1 MSRRIADLL
10 IKIGADS
17 YEFQQKSKEVEKV
30 VEQLSQRL
38 TSIGKTMSLAVTAPL
53 TAIGVVALRNAD
65 IQQRA
70 EAKVQQAIRSTAG
83 AAQLSFEQLASYASE
98 LQGKSLFGDEA
109 ILNNVT
115 AQLLTFTNIAGDNFK
130 RTQAVALDLAT
141 VLDGDL
147 KSASIQLGKALN
159 DPVKNLSA
167 LSRSGIQFSKEQ
179 TAVIKE
185 LAETNRLAEAQ
196 TLILA
201 ELERQYGGQAEA
213 AAKVGLGA
221 LTQLKNSWGDF
232 LEQIGAIMMP
242 VVTKIAGA
250 LSSVVAAL
258 QAMDPRWQKLLVSV
272 AAVAAAI
279 GPLCLL
285 LGSLSKALPLLKM
298 GFAMLVAPIGLVKIG
313 IHALTAA
320 IAANPIGLLLTLITT
335 GISLFVAFGD
345 SAEDAAEKNGE
356 LTNKVIE
363 EARLVNAL
371 VGKLSSANTSEQE
384 RKAALEELKGV
395 QPQIVEGL
403 SAEALEL
410 ETLRKRAAEYNQQL
424 VLRIALARKQDQV
437 TAAIERQ
444 TEAGVRQAEK
454 EAELY
459 AYLSD
464 IGAKLASGDFEF
476 GRHNQNKGFYEWKQ
490 ASEQLQSSLINHFNE
505 IMASG
510 DSFAEKAR
518 RVQQMFQPQA
528 RYGDK
533 IRMDDVSM
541 RKINRMRG
549 DVRELGEEVT
559 EAGDLV
565 SQAEAEVRNFAE
577 AFSLSLTSAVEDA
590 SASVDG
596 LGGAADGASMRTQK
610 SIEELNEEIKSLEA
624 QKQKSFDT
632 TEIAGFNRQIE
643 ELRREVDR
651 LNGLGTSATQAT
663 GKITALQAE
672 IKKLE
677 TQTQAAFDVEEIAVC
692 NARIEELKKEIDELN
707 KVLPQDL
714 LPREPLAPILPDG
727 MTLVMPQFEIK
738 APDLKP
744 IVTRAMEQMKAIREL
759 VRGEVFGWADEV
771 GGKLEGDIRDIE
783 QVVATYTEALVSK
796 GWEFGAALEQV
807 GGAVRETI
815 QGFDQSLSTFLAN
828 SIVAAAE
835 AIGQIMAGDLGFGG
849 LMKAILLQFANFL
862 KQIGSQMIQFGV
874 MIIAFKS
881 ALKSVLANPW
891 AAIAIGAAMVA
902 AAVVMTALINKQAKE
917 NAPKLAKGGL
927 AFGPTYAMVGD
938 NPNAGVDPEV
948 IAPLSKL
955 KDMMVGGGTTNV
967 NITLSGE
974 LTAKGRDLVYAIGKE
989 NFKTN
994 ILGR

>member
-1 MSRRIADLL
+1 MAGRRIADLL

-17 YEFQQKSKEVEKV
+17 YEFKQKTQQVERDFDSLSKKLDKV
-30 VEQLSQRL
+30 GKELSL
-38 TSIGKTMSLAVTAPL
+38 KLTAPL
-53 TAIGVVALRNAD
+53 TALGVVALNNAD
-65 IQQRA
+65 IQQQAEQRLLTALKGRSDIQQRLIA
-70 EAKVQQAIRSTAG
+70 EAGELQSRST
-83 AAQLSFEQLASYASE
+83 L
-98 LQGKSLFGDEA
+98 GDEA
-109 ILNNVT
+109 IIGQQAYLASLGMTEEQIGRVIEAS
-115 AQLLTFTNIAGDNFK
+115 AQLSYATGMT
-130 RTQAVALDLAT
+130 LD
-141 VLDGDL
+141 
-147 KSASIQLGKALN
+147 SA
-159 DPVKNLSA
+159 VKNLAKTYGGLTGELGESIPK
-167 LSRSGIQFSKEQ
+167 L
-179 TAVIKE
+179 KE
-185 LAETNRLAEAQ
+185 LTTEQLKNGEAVDF
-196 TLILA
+196 IL
-201 ELERQYGGQAEA
+201 ENYKGFAEA
-213 AAKVGLGA
+213 AAETGIGPIK
-221 LTQLKNSWGDF
+221 QLKNAWGDF
-232 LEQIGAIMMP
+232 LEQIGAIIMP
-242 VVTKIAGA
+242 IAAKVAGA
-250 LSSVVAAL
+250 LSSVVAVL
-258 QAMDPRWQKLLVSV
+258 QAMDSRWQKLLVSV
-272 AAVAAAI
+272 AAIAAAI
-279 GPLCLL
+279 GPLCML
-285 LGSLSKALPLLKM
+285 LGSLSKALPMLKS
-298 GFAMLVAPIGLVKIG
+298 GFAMLVAPIGLVKVG
-313 IHALTAA
+313 IHSLTAA

-345 SAEDAAEKNGE
+345 SAEDAAGKNGE
-356 LTNKVIE
+356 LTDKVIE
-363 EARLVNAL
+363 EARQVNAL

-464 IGAKLASGDFEF
+464 IGTKLVSGDFEF

-490 ASEQLQSSLINHFNE
+490 ASEQLQSSLVNHFND
-505 IMASG
+505 IMAGG
-510 DSFAEKAR
+510 DSLAEKAR

-541 RKINRMRG
+541 RKINRMRS

-577 AFSLSLTSAVEDA
+577 AFSLSLASAVEDA
-590 SASVDG
+590 TGAVDG
-596 LGGAADGASMRTQK
+596 LGGAADGVSTRTQK
-610 SIEELNEEIKSLEA
+610 SIAELNEEIKTLET
-624 QKQKSFDT
+624 QKQKSFDP
-632 TEIAGFNRQIE
+632 TEIAGFNRQIA

-651 LNGLGTSATQAT
+651 LNGLGASATQAT

-677 TQTQAAFDVEEIAVC
+677 ERKQAAFDVQEIADC
-692 NARIEELKKEIDELN
+692 NARIEELKKEIDGLN
-707 KVLPQDL
+707 KVLPKDL
-714 LPREPLAPILPDG
+714 LPREPLTPILPDG
-727 MTLVMPQFEIK
+727 VKLAMPQLEIK
-738 APDLKP
+738 LPDLKP

-771 GGKLEGDIRDIE
+771 GGKLEGDIRDVE

-902 AAVVMTALINKQAKE
+902 AAAVMTALINKQAKE

-955 KDMMVGGGTTNV
+955 KDMMVGGGTANI

>member
-17 YEFQQKSKEVEKV
+17 YEFKQKTQQVERDFDSLSKKLDKV
-30 VEQLSQRL
+30 GKELSL
-38 TSIGKTMSLAVTAPL
+38 KLTAPL
-53 TAIGVVALRNAD
+53 TALGVVALNNAD
-65 IQQRA
+65 IQQQAEQRLLTALKGRSDIQQRLIA
-70 EAKVQQAIRSTAG
+70 EAGELQSRST
-83 AAQLSFEQLASYASE
+83 L
-98 LQGKSLFGDEA
+98 GDEA
-109 ILNNVT
+109 IIGQQAYLASLGMTEEQIGRVIEAS
-115 AQLLTFTNIAGDNFK
+115 AQLSYATGMT
-130 RTQAVALDLAT
+130 LD
-141 VLDGDL
+141 
-147 KSASIQLGKALN
+147 SA
-159 DPVKNLSA
+159 VKNLAKTYGGLTGELGESIPK
-167 LSRSGIQFSKEQ
+167 L
-179 TAVIKE
+179 KE
-185 LAETNRLAEAQ
+185 LTTEQLKNGEAVDF
-196 TLILA
+196 IL
-201 ELERQYGGQAEA
+201 ENYKGFAEA
-213 AAKVGLGA
+213 AAETGIGPIK
-221 LTQLKNSWGDF
+221 QLKNAWGDF
-232 LEQIGAIMMP
+232 LEQIGAIIMP
-242 VVTKIAGA
+242 IAAKVAGA
-250 LSSVVAAL
+250 LSSVVAVL

-272 AAVAAAI
+272 AAIAAAI
-279 GPLCLL
+279 GPLCML
-285 LGSLSKALPLLKM
+285 LGSLSKALPLLKS
-298 GFAMLVAPIGLVKIG
+298 GFAMLVAPIGLVKAG
-313 IHALTAA
+313 IHSLTAA

-356 LTNKVIE
+356 LTDKVIE
-363 EARLVNAL
+363 EARQVNAL

-384 RKAALEELKGV
+384 RKAALEELKSV

-464 IGAKLASGDFEF
+464 IGTKLVSGDFEF

-490 ASEQLQSSLINHFNE
+490 ASEQLQSSLINHFND
-505 IMASG
+505 IMAGG
-510 DSFAEKAR
+510 DSLAEKAR

-541 RKINRMRG
+541 RKINRMRS
-549 DVRELGEEVT
+549 DVRELGEEVI
-559 EAGDLV
+559 EAGGLV

-577 AFSLSLTSAVEDA
+577 AFSLSLASAVEDTTGA
-590 SASVDG
+590 VDG
-596 LGGAADGASMRTQK
+596 LGGAADRASTRTQK
-610 SIEELNEEIKSLEA
+610 SIAELNEEIKTLET
-624 QKQKSFDT
+624 QKQKSFDP
-632 TEIAGFNRQIE
+632 TEIAGFNRQIA

-672 IKKLE
+672 VKKLE
-677 TQTQAAFDVEEIAVC
+677 ERKQAAFDVQEIADC
-692 NARIEELKKEIDELN
+692 NARIEELKKEIDGLN
-707 KVLPQDL
+707 KVLPKDL
-714 LPREPLAPILPDG
+714 LPREPLTPILPDG
-727 MTLVMPQFEIK
+727 VKLVMPQLEIK
-738 APDLKP
+738 PPDLKP

-771 GGKLEGDIRDIE
+771 GGKLEGDIRDVE

-902 AAVVMTALINKQAKE
+902 AAAVMTALINKQAKE

-955 KDMMVGGGTTNV
+955 KDIMGGGGTTNV

>member
-1 MSRRIADLL
+1 MAGRRIADLL

-17 YEFQQKSKEVEKV
+17 YEFKQKTQQVERDFDSLSKKLDKV
-30 VEQLSQRL
+30 GKELSL
-38 TSIGKTMSLAVTAPL
+38 KLTAPL
-53 TAIGVVALRNAD
+53 TALGVVALNNAD
-65 IQQRA
+65 IQQQAEQRLLTALKGRSDIQQRLLA
-70 EAKVQQAIRSTAG
+70 EAGELQARST
-83 AAQLSFEQLASYASE
+83 L
-98 LQGKSLFGDEA
+98 GDEA
-109 ILNNVT
+109 IIGQQAYLASLGMTEEQIGRVIEAS
-115 AQLLTFTNIAGDNFK
+115 AQLSYATGMT
-130 RTQAVALDLAT
+130 LD
-141 VLDGDL
+141 
-147 KSASIQLGKALN
+147 SA
-159 DPVKNLSA
+159 VKNLAKTYGGLTGELGESIPK
-167 LSRSGIQFSKEQ
+167 L
-179 TAVIKE
+179 KE
-185 LAETNRLAEAQ
+185 LTTEQLKNGEAVDF
-196 TLILA
+196 IL
-201 ELERQYGGQAEA
+201 ENYKGFAEA
-213 AAKVGLGA
+213 AAETGIGPIK
-221 LTQLKNSWGDF
+221 QLKNTWGDF
-232 LEQIGAIMMP
+232 LEQIGAIIMP
-242 VVTKIAGA
+242 IAAKVAGA
-250 LSSVVAAL
+250 LSSVVAVL

-285 LGSLSKALPLLKM
+285 LGSLSKALPLLKT
-298 GFAMLVAPIGLVKIG
+298 GFAMLVAPIGLVKTG

-335 GISLFVAFGD
+335 GISLFIAFGD

-356 LTNKVIE
+356 LTNKIIE
-363 EARLVNAL
+363 EARQVNAL

-424 VLRIALARKQDQV
+424 VLHIALARKQDQV

-490 ASEQLQSSLINHFNE
+490 ASEQLQSSLVNHFNE
-505 IMASG
+505 IMAGG
-510 DSFAEKAR
+510 DSLAEKAR
-518 RVQQMFQPQA
+518 RVQQMFQPQV

-541 RKINRMRG
+541 RKINRMRS

-590 SASVDG
+590 STSVDG
-596 LGGAADGASMRTQK
+596 LSGAADGASMRTQK

-624 QKQKSFDT
+624 QKQKSFDP
-632 TEIAGFNRQIE
+632 TEIAGFNRQIA

-651 LNGLGTSATQAT
+651 LNGLGTSATQAM

-677 TQTQAAFDVEEIAVC
+677 TQKQAAFDVEEIAAC

-727 MTLVMPQFEIK
+727 MTLVMPQIEIK
-738 APDLKP
+738 PPDLKP

-759 VRGEVFGWADEV
+759 VWGEVFGWADEV

-815 QGFDQSLSTFLAN
+815 QSFDQSLSTFLAN

-902 AAVVMTALINKQAKE
+902 AAAVMTALINKQAKE

-955 KDMMVGGGTTNV
+955 KEMMVGGGTTNV

>member
-1 MSRRIADLL
+1 MAGRRIADLL

-17 YEFQQKSKEVEKV
+17 YEFKQKTQQVERDFDSLSKKLDKV
-30 VEQLSQRL
+30 GKELSL
-38 TSIGKTMSLAVTAPL
+38 KLTAPL
-53 TAIGVVALRNAD
+53 TALGVVALNNAD
-65 IQQRA
+65 IQQQAEQRLLTALKGRSDIQQRLIA
-70 EAKVQQAIRSTAG
+70 EAGELQARST
-83 AAQLSFEQLASYASE
+83 L
-98 LQGKSLFGDEA
+98 GDEA
-109 ILNNVT
+109 IIGQQAYLASLGMTEEQIGRVIEAS
-115 AQLLTFTNIAGDNFK
+115 AQLSYATGMT
-130 RTQAVALDLAT
+130 LD
-141 VLDGDL
+141 
-147 KSASIQLGKALN
+147 SA
-159 DPVKNLSA
+159 VKNLAKTYGGLTGELGESIPK
-167 LSRSGIQFSKEQ
+167 L
-179 TAVIKE
+179 KE
-185 LAETNRLAEAQ
+185 LTTEQLKNGEAVDF
-196 TLILA
+196 IL
-201 ELERQYGGQAEA
+201 ENYKGFAEA
-213 AAKVGLGA
+213 AAETGIGPIK
-221 LTQLKNSWGDF
+221 QLKNAWGDF
-232 LEQIGAIMMP
+232 LEQIGAIIMP
-242 VVTKIAGA
+242 IAAKVAGA
-250 LSSVVAAL
+250 LSSVVAVL

-272 AAVAAAI
+272 TAIAAAI
-279 GPLCLL
+279 GPLCML
-285 LGSLSKALPLLKM
+285 LGSLSKALPLLKS
-298 GFAMLVAPIGLVKIG
+298 GFAMLVAPIGLVKAG
-313 IHALTAA
+313 IHSLTAA

-356 LTNKVIE
+356 LTDKVIE
-363 EARLVNAL
+363 EARQVNAL

-384 RKAALEELKGV
+384 RKTALEELKGV

-464 IGAKLASGDFEF
+464 IGTRLASGDFEF

-490 ASEQLQSSLINHFNE
+490 ASEQLQSSLVNHFND
-505 IMASG
+505 IMAGG
-510 DSFAEKAR
+510 DSLAEKAR

-541 RKINRMRG
+541 RKINRMRS

-577 AFSLSLTSAVEDA
+577 AFSLSLASAVEDA
-590 SASVDG
+590 TGAVDG
-596 LGGAADGASMRTQK
+596 LGGAADGVSTRTQK
-610 SIEELNEEIKSLEA
+610 SIAELNEEIKTLET
-624 QKQKSFDT
+624 QKQKSFDP
-632 TEIAGFNRQIE
+632 TEIAGFNRQIA

-651 LNGLGTSATQAT
+651 LNGLGASATQAT

-677 TQTQAAFDVEEIAVC
+677 ERKQAAFDVQEIADC
-692 NARIEELKKEIDELN
+692 NARIEELKKEIDGLN
-707 KVLPQDL
+707 KVLPKDL

-727 MTLVMPQFEIK
+727 VKLAMPQFEIK
-738 APDLKP
+738 LPDLQP

-771 GGKLEGDIRDIE
+771 GGKLEGGIRDVE

-902 AAVVMTALINKQAKE
+902 AAAVMTALINKQAKE

-955 KDMMVGGGTTNV
+955 KDMIVGGGTANV

-994 ILGR
+994 ILGG

>member
-1 MSRRIADLL
+1 MAGRRIADLL

-17 YEFQQKSKEVEKV
+17 YEFKQKTQQVERDFDSLSKKLDKV
-30 VEQLSQRL
+30 GKELSL
-38 TSIGKTMSLAVTAPL
+38 KLTAPL
-53 TAIGVVALRNAD
+53 TALGVVALNNAD
-65 IQQRA
+65 IQQQAEQRLLTALKGRSDIQQRLIA
-70 EAKVQQAIRSTAG
+70 EAGELQSRST
-83 AAQLSFEQLASYASE
+83 L
-98 LQGKSLFGDEA
+98 GDEA
-109 ILNNVT
+109 IIGQQAYLASLGMTEEQIGRVIEAS
-115 AQLLTFTNIAGDNFK
+115 AQLSYATGMT
-130 RTQAVALDLAT
+130 LD
-141 VLDGDL
+141 
-147 KSASIQLGKALN
+147 SA
-159 DPVKNLSA
+159 VKNLAKTYGGLTGELGESIPK
-167 LSRSGIQFSKEQ
+167 L
-179 TAVIKE
+179 KE
-185 LAETNRLAEAQ
+185 LTIEQLKNGEAVDF
-196 TLILA
+196 IL
-201 ELERQYGGQAEA
+201 ENYKGFAEA
-213 AAKVGLGA
+213 AAETGIGPIK
-221 LTQLKNSWGDF
+221 QLKNAWGDF
-232 LEQIGAIMMP
+232 LEQIGAIIMP
-242 VVTKIAGA
+242 IAAKVAGA
-250 LSSVVAAL
+250 LSSVVAVL

-279 GPLCLL
+279 GPLCML
-285 LGSLSKALPLLKM
+285 LGSLSKALPLLKS
-298 GFAMLVAPIGLVKIG
+298 GFAMLVAPIGLVKAG
-313 IHALTAA
+313 IHSLTAA

-356 LTNKVIE
+356 LTDKVIE
-363 EARLVNAL
+363 EARQVNAL

-464 IGAKLASGDFEF
+464 IGTRLASGDFEF

-490 ASEQLQSSLINHFNE
+490 ASEQLQGSLINHFND
-505 IMASG
+505 IMAGG
-510 DSFAEKAR
+510 DSLAEKAR

-541 RKINRMRG
+541 RKINRMRS

-577 AFSLSLTSAVEDA
+577 AFSLSLASAVEDA
-590 SASVDG
+590 TGTVDG
-596 LGGAADGASMRTQK
+596 LGGAADGASTRTQK
-610 SIEELNEEIKSLEA
+610 SIAELNEEIKTLET
-624 QKQKSFDT
+624 QKQKSFDP
-632 TEIAGFNRQIE
+632 TEIAGFNRQIA
-643 ELRREVDR
+643 ELRREIDR

-677 TQTQAAFDVEEIAVC
+677 ERKQAAFDVHEIADC
-692 NARIEELKKEIDELN
+692 NARIEELKKEIDRLN
-707 KVLPQDL
+707 KVLPKDL
-714 LPREPLAPILPDG
+714 LPRERLAPILPDG
-727 MTLVMPQFEIK
+727 VKLAMPQLEIK
-738 APDLKP
+738 LPDLKP
-744 IVTRAMEQMKAIREL
+744 FVTRAMEQMKAIREL

-771 GGKLEGDIRDIE
+771 GGKLEGDIRNVE

-902 AAVVMTALINKQAKE
+902 AAAVMTALINKQAKE
-917 NAPKLAKGGL
+917 NTPKLAKGGL

-938 NPNAGVDPEV
+938 NPNVGVDPEV

-994 ILGR
+994 ILGG

>member
-17 YEFQQKSKEVEKV
+17 YEFKQKTQQVERDFDLLSKKLDKV
-30 VEQLSQRL
+30 GKELSL
-38 TSIGKTMSLAVTAPL
+38 KLTAPL
-53 TAIGVVALRNAD
+53 TALGVVALNNAD
-65 IQQRA
+65 IQQQAEQRLLTALKGRSDMQQRLIA
-70 EAKVQQAIRSTAG
+70 EAGELQSRST
-83 AAQLSFEQLASYASE
+83 L
-98 LQGKSLFGDEA
+98 GDEA
-109 ILNNVT
+109 IIGQQAYLASLGMTEEQIGHVIEAS
-115 AQLLTFTNIAGDNFK
+115 AQLSYATGMT
-130 RTQAVALDLAT
+130 LD
-141 VLDGDL
+141 
-147 KSASIQLGKALN
+147 SA
-159 DPVKNLSA
+159 VKNLAKTYGGLTGELGESIPK
-167 LSRSGIQFSKEQ
+167 L
-179 TAVIKE
+179 KE
-185 LAETNRLAEAQ
+185 LTTEQLKNGEAVDF
-196 TLILA
+196 IL
-201 ELERQYGGQAEA
+201 ENYKGFAEA
-213 AAKVGLGA
+213 AAETGIGPIK
-221 LTQLKNSWGDF
+221 QLKNAWGDF
-232 LEQIGAIMMP
+232 LEQIGAIIMP
-242 VVTKIAGA
+242 ITAKVAGA

-272 AAVAAAI
+272 AAIAAAI
-279 GPLCLL
+279 GPLCML
-285 LGSLSKALPLLKM
+285 LGSLSKALPLLKS
-298 GFAMLVAPIGLVKIG
+298 GFAMLVAPIGLVKTG

-363 EARLVNAL
+363 EARQVNAL

-464 IGAKLASGDFEF
+464 IGARLASGDFEF

-505 IMASG
+505 IMSGG
-510 DSFAEKAR
+510 DSLAEKAR

-541 RKINRMRG
+541 RKINRMRS

-590 SASVDG
+590 STAVDG

-624 QKQKSFDT
+624 QKQKSFDP
-632 TEIAGFNRQIE
+632 TEIAGFNRQIA

-663 GKITALQAE
+663 GQITALQAE

-677 TQTQAAFDVEEIAVC
+677 TQKQAAFDVEEIAAC
-692 NARIEELKKEIDELN
+692 NARIKELKKEIDELN

-714 LPREPLAPILPDG
+714 LPCEPLAPILPDG
-727 MTLVMPQFEIK
+727 MKLAMPQLEIK
-738 APDLKP
+738 PPDLKP

-771 GGKLEGDIRDIE
+771 GGKLEGNIRDIE

-815 QGFDQSLSTFLAN
+815 QSFDQSLSTFLAN

-902 AAVVMTALINKQAKE
+902 AAAVMTALINKQAKE

-955 KDMMVGGGTTNV
+955 KEMMVGGGTTNV
-967 NITLSGE
+967 NITLTGE

-994 ILGR
+994 ILGG

>member
-1 MSRRIADLL
+1 MAGRHIADLL

-17 YEFQQKSKEVEKV
+17 YEFKQKTQQVERDFDSLSKKLDKV
-30 VEQLSQRL
+30 GKELSL
-38 TSIGKTMSLAVTAPL
+38 KLTAPL
-53 TAIGVVALRNAD
+53 TALGVVALNNAD
-65 IQQRA
+65 IQQQAEQRLLTALKGRSDIQQRLIA
-70 EAKVQQAIRSTAG
+70 EAGELQSRST
-83 AAQLSFEQLASYASE
+83 L
-98 LQGKSLFGDEA
+98 GDEA
-109 ILNNVT
+109 IIGQQAYLASLGMTEEQIGRVIEAS
-115 AQLLTFTNIAGDNFK
+115 AQLSYATGMT
-130 RTQAVALDLAT
+130 LD
-141 VLDGDL
+141 
-147 KSASIQLGKALN
+147 SA
-159 DPVKNLSA
+159 VKNLAKTYGGLTGELGESIPK
-167 LSRSGIQFSKEQ
+167 L
-179 TAVIKE
+179 KE
-185 LAETNRLAEAQ
+185 LTTEQLKNGEAVDF
-196 TLILA
+196 IL
-201 ELERQYGGQAEA
+201 ENYKGFAEA
-213 AAKVGLGA
+213 AAETGIGPIK
-221 LTQLKNSWGDF
+221 QLKNAWGDF
-232 LEQIGAIMMP
+232 LEQIGAIIMP
-242 VVTKIAGA
+242 IAAKVAGA
-250 LSSVVAAL
+250 LSSVVAVL

-272 AAVAAAI
+272 AAIAAAI
-279 GPLCLL
+279 GPLCML
-285 LGSLSKALPLLKM
+285 LGSLSKALPLLKS
-298 GFAMLVAPIGLVKIG
+298 GFAMLVAPIGLVKAG
-313 IHALTAA
+313 IHSLTAA

-356 LTNKVIE
+356 LTDKVIE
-363 EARLVNAL
+363 EARQVNAL

-384 RKAALEELKGV
+384 RKAALEELKSV

-464 IGAKLASGDFEF
+464 IGTKLVSGDFEF

-490 ASEQLQSSLINHFNE
+490 ASEQLQSSLINHFND
-505 IMASG
+505 IMAGG
-510 DSFAEKAR
+510 DSLAEKAR

-541 RKINRMRG
+541 RKINRMRS
-549 DVRELGEEVT
+549 DVRELGEEVI
-559 EAGDLV
+559 EAGGLV

-577 AFSLSLTSAVEDA
+577 AFSLSLASAVEDA
-590 SASVDG
+590 TGAVDG
-596 LGGAADGASMRTQK
+596 LGGAADGASTRTQK
-610 SIEELNEEIKSLEA
+610 SIAELNEEIKTLET
-624 QKQKSFDT
+624 QKQKSFDP
-632 TEIAGFNRQIE
+632 TEIAGFNRQIA

-651 LNGLGTSATQAT
+651 LNGLGASATQAT

-672 IKKLE
+672 VKKLE
-677 TQTQAAFDVEEIAVC
+677 ERKQAAFDVQEIADC
-692 NARIEELKKEIDELN
+692 NARIGELKKEIDGLN
-707 KVLPQDL
+707 KVLPKDL
-714 LPREPLAPILPDG
+714 LPREPLTPILPDG
-727 MTLVMPQFEIK
+727 VKLAVPQLEIK
-738 APDLKP
+738 LPDLKP

-771 GGKLEGDIRDIE
+771 GGKLEGDIRDVE
-783 QVVATYTEALVSK
+783 QMVATYTEALVSK

-902 AAVVMTALINKQAKE
+902 AAAVMTALINKQAKE
-917 NAPKLAKGGL
+917 NVPKLAKGGL

-955 KDMMVGGGTTNV
+955 KDIMGGGGTTNV

-994 ILGR
+994 ILGG

>member
-1 MSRRIADLL
+1 MAGRRIADLL

-17 YEFQQKSKEVEKV
+17 YEFKQKTQQVERDFDSLSKKLDKV
-30 VEQLSQRL
+30 GKELSL
-38 TSIGKTMSLAVTAPL
+38 KLTAPL
-53 TAIGVVALRNAD
+53 TALGVVALNNAD
-65 IQQRA
+65 IQQQAEQRLLTALKGRSDIQQRLIA
-70 EAKVQQAIRSTAG
+70 EAGELQSRST
-83 AAQLSFEQLASYASE
+83 L
-98 LQGKSLFGDEA
+98 GDEA
-109 ILNNVT
+109 IIGQQAYLASLGMTEEQIGRVIEAS
-115 AQLLTFTNIAGDNFK
+115 AQLSYATGMT
-130 RTQAVALDLAT
+130 LD
-141 VLDGDL
+141 
-147 KSASIQLGKALN
+147 SA
-159 DPVKNLSA
+159 VKNLAKTYGGLTGELGESIPK
-167 LSRSGIQFSKEQ
+167 L
-179 TAVIKE
+179 KE
-185 LAETNRLAEAQ
+185 LTTEQLKNGEAVDF
-196 TLILA
+196 IL
-201 ELERQYGGQAEA
+201 ENYKGFAEA
-213 AAKVGLGA
+213 AAETGIGPIK
-221 LTQLKNSWGDF
+221 QLKNAWGDF
-232 LEQIGAIMMP
+232 LEQIGAIIMP
-242 VVTKIAGA
+242 IAAKVAGA
-250 LSSVVAAL
+250 LSSVVAVL

-279 GPLCLL
+279 GPLCML
-285 LGSLSKALPLLKM
+285 LGSLSKALPLLKS
-298 GFAMLVAPIGLVKIG
+298 GFAMLVAPIGLVKAG
-313 IHALTAA
+313 IHSLTAA

-356 LTNKVIE
+356 LTDKVIE
-363 EARLVNAL
+363 EARQVNAL

-384 RKAALEELKGV
+384 RKAALEKLKGV

-464 IGAKLASGDFEF
+464 IGTRLASGDFEF

-490 ASEQLQSSLINHFNE
+490 ASEQLQSSLINHFND
-505 IMASG
+505 IMAGG
-510 DSFAEKAR
+510 DSLAEKAR

-541 RKINRMRG
+541 RKINRMRS

-577 AFSLSLTSAVEDA
+577 AFSLSLASAVEDA
-590 SASVDG
+590 TGAVDG
-596 LGGAADGASMRTQK
+596 LGGAADGASTRTQK
-610 SIEELNEEIKSLEA
+610 SIAELNEEIKTLET
-624 QKQKSFDT
+624 QKQKSFDP
-632 TEIAGFNRQIE
+632 TEIAGFNRQIA

-651 LNGLGTSATQAT
+651 LNGLGASATQAT
-663 GKITALQAE
+663 GKITALQTE

-677 TQTQAAFDVEEIAVC
+677 ERKQAAFDVQEIADC
-692 NARIEELKKEIDELN
+692 NARIEELKKEIDGLN
-707 KVLPQDL
+707 KVLPKDL
-714 LPREPLAPILPDG
+714 LPREPLTPILPDG
-727 MTLVMPQFEIK
+727 VKLAMPQLEIK
-738 APDLKP
+738 LPDLKP

-771 GGKLEGDIRDIE
+771 GGKLEGDIRDVE
-783 QVVATYTEALVSK
+783 QVVTTYTEALVSK

-902 AAVVMTALINKQAKE
+902 AAAVMTALINKQAKE

-994 ILGR
+994 ILGG

>member
-1 MSRRIADLL
+1 MAGRRIADLL

-17 YEFQQKSKEVEKV
+17 YEFKQKTQQVERDFDSLSKKLDKV
-30 VEQLSQRL
+30 GKELSL
-38 TSIGKTMSLAVTAPL
+38 KLTAPL
-53 TAIGVVALRNAD
+53 TALGVVALNNAD
-65 IQQRA
+65 IQQQAEQRLLTALKGRSDIQQRLIA
-70 EAKVQQAIRSTAG
+70 EAGELQSRST
-83 AAQLSFEQLASYASE
+83 L
-98 LQGKSLFGDEA
+98 GDEA
-109 ILNNVT
+109 IIGQQAYLASLGMTEEQIGRVIEAS
-115 AQLLTFTNIAGDNFK
+115 AQLSYATGMT
-130 RTQAVALDLAT
+130 LD
-141 VLDGDL
+141 
-147 KSASIQLGKALN
+147 SA
-159 DPVKNLSA
+159 VKNLAKTYGGLTGELGESIPK
-167 LSRSGIQFSKEQ
+167 L
-179 TAVIKE
+179 KE
-185 LAETNRLAEAQ
+185 LTTEQLKNGEAVDF
-196 TLILA
+196 IL
-201 ELERQYGGQAEA
+201 ENYKGFAEA
-213 AAKVGLGA
+213 AAETGIGPIK
-221 LTQLKNSWGDF
+221 QLKNAWGDF
-232 LEQIGAIMMP
+232 LEQIGAIIMP
-242 VVTKIAGA
+242 IAAKVAGA
-250 LSSVVAAL
+250 LSSVVAVL

-279 GPLCLL
+279 GPLCML
-285 LGSLSKALPLLKM
+285 LGSLSKALPLLKS
-298 GFAMLVAPIGLVKIG
+298 GFAMLVAPIGLVKAG
-313 IHALTAA
+313 IHSLTAA

-356 LTNKVIE
+356 LTDKVIE
-363 EARLVNAL
+363 EARQVNAL

-384 RKAALEELKGV
+384 RKAALEELKSV

-437 TAAIERQ
+437 TTAIERQ

-464 IGAKLASGDFEF
+464 IGTKLASGDFEF

-490 ASEQLQSSLINHFNE
+490 ASEQLQVSLFNLFND
-505 IMASG
+505 IMAGG
-510 DSFAEKAR
+510 DSLAEKAR

-541 RKINRMRG
+541 RKINRMRS

-565 SQAEAEVRNFAE
+565 SQAEAEVRTFAE
-577 AFSLSLTSAVEDA
+577 AVSLSRASAVEDA
-590 SASVDG
+590 TGTVDG
-596 LGGAADGASMRTQK
+596 LGGAADGASTRTQK
-610 SIEELNEEIKSLEA
+610 SIAELNEEIKTLET
-624 QKQKSFDT
+624 QKQKSFDP
-632 TEIAGFNRQIE
+632 TEIAGFNRQIA

-651 LNGLGTSATQAT
+651 LNGLGASATQAT

-672 IKKLE
+672 IRKLE
-677 TQTQAAFDVEEIAVC
+677 ERKQAAFDVQEIADC
-692 NARIEELKKEIDELN
+692 NARIEELKKEIDGLN
-707 KVLPQDL
+707 KVLPKDL
-714 LPREPLAPILPDG
+714 LPREPLTPILSDG
-727 MTLVMPQFEIK
+727 VKLAMPQLEIK
-738 APDLKP
+738 LPDLKP

-771 GGKLEGDIRDIE
+771 GGKLEGDIRNVE
-783 QVVATYTEALVSK
+783 QVVTTYTEALVSK
-796 GWEFGAALEQV
+796 GWKFGAALEQV

-902 AAVVMTALINKQAKE
+902 AAAVMTALINKQAKE

-955 KDMMVGGGTTNV
+955 KDMMVGGGTINV

-994 ILGR
+994 ILGG

>member
-17 YEFQQKSKEVEKV
+17 YEFRQKSKEVEKG
-30 VEQLSQRL
+30 VERLSQRL

-130 RTQAVALDLAT
+130 RTQVVALDLAT

-221 LTQLKNSWGDF
+221 LTKLRNSWGDF
-232 LEQIGAIMMP
+232 LEQIGVLMMP
-242 VVTKIAGA
+242 VVTKVAGA
-250 LSSVVAAL
+250 LSSVVAVL
-258 QAMDPRWQKLLVSV
+258 QSMDPRWKKLLVSV

-285 LGSLSKALPLLKM
+285 LGTLSKALPLLKT
-298 GFAMLVAPIGLVKIG
+298 GFAMLVAPIGLVKAG
-313 IHALTAA
+313 IHGLTAA

-335 GISLFVAFGD
+335 GISLFIAFGS

-356 LTNKVIE
+356 LTNKIIE
-363 EARLVNAL
+363 EARQVNAL

-384 RKAALEELKGV
+384 RKAALEELQGV

-410 ETLRKRAAEYNQQL
+410 ETLKKRAAEYNQQL

-437 TAAIERQ
+437 AAAIERQ

-464 IGAKLASGDFEF
+464 IGAKLASGDFHF
-476 GRHNQNKGFYEWKQ
+476 GQYSQNKGFFEWKK

-505 IMASG
+505 IMAGG
-510 DSFAEKAR
+510 DSLAEKAR
-518 RVQQMFQPQA
+518 RVQQMFRPQA
-528 RYGDK
+528 RYDDR
-533 IRMDDVSM
+533 IRMDDVSVG
-541 RKINRMRG
+541 KINRMRY
-549 DVRELGEEVT
+549 DVYELGEDVT

-565 SQAEAEVRNFAE
+565 AQAEAEVRNFAE
-577 AFSLSLTSAVEDA
+577 AFSLSLTSAVNEA
-590 SASVDG
+590 SGAVDG
-596 LGGAADGASMRTQK
+596 LGSAADGASTRTQK
-610 SIEELNEEIKSLEA
+610 SIKELNEEIKSLEE
-624 QKQKSFDT
+624 QKQKSFDPK
-632 TEIAGFNRQIE
+632 EIAGFNRQIAR
-643 ELRREVDR
+643 LRGEVDR
-651 LNGLGTSATQAT
+651 LNGLGTSVTQAT
-663 GKITALQAE
+663 GRITALQAE

-677 TQTQAAFDVEEIAVC
+677 TQKQAAFDVEEIAAC

-707 KVLPQDL
+707 KVLPKDL
-714 LPREPLAPILPDG
+714 LPREPIAPVLNGKI
-727 MTLVMPQFEIK
+727 EITEWK
-738 APDLKP
+738 IEMPDLKP
-744 IVTRAMEQMKAIREL
+744 IASRMQQQMQAIHETVRE
-759 VRGEVFGWADEV
+759 GIYGWADDGSTFLQQNLMQTEELV
-771 GGKLEGDIRDIE
+771 SG
-783 QVVATYTEALVSK
+783 YTEALTAK
-796 GWEFGAALEQV
+796 GWKFSEALTYVSQV
-807 GGAVRETI
+807 IGQVI
-815 QGFDQSLSTFLAN
+815 QGFENSVNQFLAEG
-828 SIVAAAE
+828 IAATAE
-835 AIGQIMAGDLGFGG
+835 ALGQLIAGDLGFDG
-849 LMKAILLQFANFL
+849 LLKAILKQFANFL
-862 KQIGSQMIQFGV
+862 KQIGMQLIEFGV

-881 ALKSVLANPW
+881 ALKSVLWNPW

-902 AAVVMTALINKQAKE
+902 AAAVMTALINK
-917 NAPKLAKGGL
+917 NAEKNVPKLAKGGL
-927 AFGPTYAMVGD
+927 AYGPTYAMVGD
-938 NPNAGVDPEV
+938 NPNAGTDPEV

-955 KDMMVGGGTTNV
+955 QAMLPAGGATQNV
-967 NITLSGE
+967 QITLGGQ
-974 LTAKGRDLVYAIGKE
+974 LTAKGRDLVYVLGKE
-989 NFKTN
+989 NFKTEV
-994 ILGR
+994 LGG

>member
-1 MSRRIADLL
+1 MAGRRIADLL

-17 YEFQQKSKEVEKV
+17 YEFKQKTQQVERDFDSLSKKLDKV
-30 VEQLSQRL
+30 GKELSL
-38 TSIGKTMSLAVTAPL
+38 KLTAPL
-53 TAIGVVALRNAD
+53 TALGVVALNNAD
-65 IQQRA
+65 IQQQAEQRLLTALKGRSDIQQRLIA
-70 EAKVQQAIRSTAG
+70 EAGELQSRST
-83 AAQLSFEQLASYASE
+83 L
-98 LQGKSLFGDEA
+98 GDEA
-109 ILNNVT
+109 IIGQQAYLASLGMTEEQIGRVIEAS
-115 AQLLTFTNIAGDNFK
+115 AQLSYATGMT
-130 RTQAVALDLAT
+130 LD
-141 VLDGDL
+141 
-147 KSASIQLGKALN
+147 SA
-159 DPVKNLSA
+159 VKNLAKTYGGLTGELGESIPK
-167 LSRSGIQFSKEQ
+167 L
-179 TAVIKE
+179 KE
-185 LAETNRLAEAQ
+185 LTTEQLKNGEAVDF
-196 TLILA
+196 IL
-201 ELERQYGGQAEA
+201 ENYKGFAEA
-213 AAKVGLGA
+213 AAETGIGPIK
-221 LTQLKNSWGDF
+221 QLKNAWGDF
-232 LEQIGAIMMP
+232 LEQIGAIIMP
-242 VVTKIAGA
+242 IAAKVAGA
-250 LSSVVAAL
+250 LSSVVAVL
-258 QAMDPRWQKLLVSV
+258 QAMDSRWQKLLVSV
-272 AAVAAAI
+272 AAIAAAI
-279 GPLCLL
+279 GPLCML
-285 LGSLSKALPLLKM
+285 LGSLSKALPMLKS
-298 GFAMLVAPIGLVKIG
+298 GFAMLVAPIGLVKVG
-313 IHALTAA
+313 IHSLTAA

-345 SAEDAAEKNGE
+345 SAEDAAGKNGE
-356 LTNKVIE
+356 LTDKVIE
-363 EARLVNAL
+363 EARQVNAL

-464 IGAKLASGDFEF
+464 IGTKLVSGDFEF

-490 ASEQLQSSLINHFNE
+490 ASEQLQSSLVNHFND
-505 IMASG
+505 IMAGG
-510 DSFAEKAR
+510 DSLAEKAR

-541 RKINRMRG
+541 RKINRMRS

-577 AFSLSLTSAVEDA
+577 AFSLSLASAVEDA
-590 SASVDG
+590 TGAVDG
-596 LGGAADGASMRTQK
+596 LGGAADGVSTRTQK
-610 SIEELNEEIKSLEA
+610 SIAELNEEIKTLET
-624 QKQKSFDT
+624 QKQKSFDP
-632 TEIAGFNRQIE
+632 TEIAGFNRQIA

-651 LNGLGTSATQAT
+651 LNGLGASATQAT

-677 TQTQAAFDVEEIAVC
+677 ERQQAEFDVQEIADC
-692 NARIEELKKEIDELN
+692 NARIEELKKEIDGLN
-707 KVLPQDL
+707 KVLPKDL
-714 LPREPLAPILPDG
+714 LPREPLTPILPDG
-727 MTLVMPQFEIK
+727 VKLAMPQLEIK
-738 APDLKP
+738 LPDLKP

-771 GGKLEGDIRDIE
+771 GGKLEGDIRDVE

-902 AAVVMTALINKQAKE
+902 AAAVMTALINKQAKE

-955 KDMMVGGGTTNV
+955 KDMMVGGGTANI
-967 NITLSGE
+967 NITCNSQ
-974 LTAKGRDLVYAIGKE
+974 DL
-989 NFKTN
+989 F
-994 ILGR
+994 

>member
-1 MSRRIADLL
+1 MAGRRIADLL

-17 YEFQQKSKEVEKV
+17 YEFKQKTQQVERDFDSLSKKLDKV
-30 VEQLSQRL
+30 GKELSL
-38 TSIGKTMSLAVTAPL
+38 KLTAPL
-53 TAIGVVALRNAD
+53 TALGVVALNNAD
-65 IQQRA
+65 IQQQAEQRLLTALKGRSDIQQRLIA
-70 EAKVQQAIRSTAG
+70 EAGELQFRST
-83 AAQLSFEQLASYASE
+83 L
-98 LQGKSLFGDEA
+98 GDEA
-109 ILNNVT
+109 IIGQQAYLASLGMTEEQIGRVIEAS
-115 AQLLTFTNIAGDNFK
+115 AQLSYATGMT
-130 RTQAVALDLAT
+130 LD
-141 VLDGDL
+141 
-147 KSASIQLGKALN
+147 SA
-159 DPVKNLSA
+159 VKNLAKTYGGLTGELGESIPK
-167 LSRSGIQFSKEQ
+167 L
-179 TAVIKE
+179 KE
-185 LAETNRLAEAQ
+185 LTTEQLKNGEAVDF
-196 TLILA
+196 IL
-201 ELERQYGGQAEA
+201 ENYKGFAEA
-213 AAKVGLGA
+213 AAETGIGPIK
-221 LTQLKNSWGDF
+221 QLKNAWGDF
-232 LEQIGAIMMP
+232 LEQIGAIIMP
-242 VVTKIAGA
+242 IAAKVAGA
-250 LSSVVAAL
+250 LSSVVAVL

-272 AAVAAAI
+272 AAIAAVI
-279 GPLCLL
+279 GPLCML
-285 LGSLSKALPLLKM
+285 LGSLSKALPLLKY
-298 GFAMLVAPIGLVKIG
+298 GFAMLVAPIGLVKAG
-313 IHALTAA
+313 IHSLTAA

-356 LTNKVIE
+356 LTDKVIE
-363 EARLVNAL
+363 EARQVNAL

-403 SAEALEL
+403 SDEALEL

-437 TAAIERQ
+437 TAAIARQ

-464 IGAKLASGDFEF
+464 IGTKLASGDFEF

-490 ASEQLQSSLINHFNE
+490 ASEQLQSSLINHFND
-505 IMASG
+505 IMAGG
-510 DSFAEKAR
+510 DSLAEKAR
-518 RVQQMFQPQA
+518 RVQQMFQPQV

-541 RKINRMRG
+541 RKINRMRS
-549 DVRELGEEVT
+549 DVRELGEEVI
-559 EAGDLV
+559 EAGGLV

-577 AFSLSLTSAVEDA
+577 AFSLSLASAVEDTTGA
-590 SASVDG
+590 VDG
-596 LGGAADGASMRTQK
+596 LGGAADRASTRTQK
-610 SIEELNEEIKSLEA
+610 SIAELNEEIKTLET
-624 QKQKSFDT
+624 QKQKSFDP
-632 TEIAGFNRQIE
+632 TEIAGFNRQIA

-651 LNGLGTSATQAT
+651 LNGLGASATQAT
-663 GKITALQAE
+663 GKITALQTE

-677 TQTQAAFDVEEIAVC
+677 ERKQAAFDVQEIADC
-692 NARIEELKKEIDELN
+692 NARIEELKKEIDGLN
-707 KVLPQDL
+707 KVLPKDL
-714 LPREPLAPILPDG
+714 LPREPLTPILPDG
-727 MTLVMPQFEIK
+727 VKLAMPQLEIK
-738 APDLKP
+738 PPDLKP
-744 IVTRAMEQMKAIREL
+744 IVTRAMEQMTAIREL

-771 GGKLEGDIRDIE
+771 GGKLEGDIRDVE
-783 QVVATYTEALVSK
+783 QVVTTYTEVLVSK

-902 AAVVMTALINKQAKE
+902 AAAVMTALINKQAKE

-938 NPNAGVDPEV
+938 NPNAGIDPEV

-994 ILGR
+994 ILGG

>member
-1 MSRRIADLL
+1 MAGRRIADLL

-17 YEFQQKSKEVEKV
+17 YEFKQKTQQVERDFDSLSKKLDKV
-30 VEQLSQRL
+30 GKELSL
-38 TSIGKTMSLAVTAPL
+38 KLTAPL
-53 TAIGVVALRNAD
+53 TALGVVALNNAD
-65 IQQRA
+65 IQQQAEQRLLTALKGRSDIQQRLIA
-70 EAKVQQAIRSTAG
+70 EAGELQSRST
-83 AAQLSFEQLASYASE
+83 L
-98 LQGKSLFGDEA
+98 GDEA
-109 ILNNVT
+109 IIGQQAYLASLGMTEEQIGRVIEAS
-115 AQLLTFTNIAGDNFK
+115 AQLSYATGMT
-130 RTQAVALDLAT
+130 LD
-141 VLDGDL
+141 
-147 KSASIQLGKALN
+147 SA
-159 DPVKNLSA
+159 VKNLAKTYGGLTGELGESIPK
-167 LSRSGIQFSKEQ
+167 L
-179 TAVIKE
+179 KE
-185 LAETNRLAEAQ
+185 LTTEQLKNGEAVDF
-196 TLILA
+196 IL
-201 ELERQYGGQAEA
+201 ENYKGFAEA
-213 AAKVGLGA
+213 AAETGIGPIK
-221 LTQLKNSWGDF
+221 QLKNAWGDF
-232 LEQIGAIMMP
+232 LEQIGAIIMP
-242 VVTKIAGA
+242 IAAKVAGA
-250 LSSVVAAL
+250 LSSVVAVL

-272 AAVAAAI
+272 AAIAAAI
-279 GPLCLL
+279 GPLCML
-285 LGSLSKALPLLKM
+285 LGSLSKALPLLKS
-298 GFAMLVAPIGLVKIG
+298 GFAMLVAPIGLVKAG
-313 IHALTAA
+313 IHSLTAA

-356 LTNKVIE
+356 LTDKVIE
-363 EARLVNAL
+363 EARQVNAL

-464 IGAKLASGDFEF
+464 IGTRLASGDFEF

-490 ASEQLQSSLINHFNE
+490 ASEQLQSSLVNHFND
-505 IMASG
+505 IMAGG
-510 DSFAEKAR
+510 DSLAEKAR

-533 IRMDDVSM
+533 IRIDDVSM
-541 RKINRMRG
+541 RKINRMRS

-577 AFSLSLTSAVEDA
+577 AFSLSLVSAVEDA
-590 SASVDG
+590 TGAVDG
-596 LGGAADGASMRTQK
+596 LGGAADGASTRTQK
-610 SIEELNEEIKSLEA
+610 SIAELNEEIKTLETR
-624 QKQKSFDT
+624 KQKSFDP
-632 TEIAGFNRQIE
+632 TEIAGFNRQIA

-651 LNGLGTSATQAT
+651 LNGLGASATQAT

-672 IKKLE
+672 IRKLE
-677 TQTQAAFDVEEIAVC
+677 ERKQAAFDVQEIADC
-692 NARIEELKKEIDELN
+692 NARIEELKKKIDGLN
-707 KVLPQDL
+707 KVLPKDL
-714 LPREPLAPILPDG
+714 LPREPLAPILPNG
-727 MTLVMPQFEIK
+727 VKLAMPQLEIK
-738 APDLKP
+738 PPDLKP

-771 GGKLEGDIRDIE
+771 GGKLEGDIRDVE
-783 QVVATYTEALVSK
+783 QVVTTYTEALVSK

-902 AAVVMTALINKQAKE
+902 AAAMMTALINKQAKE

-955 KDMMVGGGTTNV
+955 KKMMVGGATTNV

-989 NFKTN
+989 NFKSN

>member
-1 MSRRIADLL
+1 MAGRHIADLL

-17 YEFQQKSKEVEKV
+17 YEFKQKTQQVERDFDSLSKKLDKV
-30 VEQLSQRL
+30 GKELSL
-38 TSIGKTMSLAVTAPL
+38 KLTAPL
-53 TAIGVVALRNAD
+53 TALGVVALNNAD
-65 IQQRA
+65 IQQQAEQRLLTALKGRSDIQQRLIA
-70 EAKVQQAIRSTAG
+70 EAGELQSRST
-83 AAQLSFEQLASYASE
+83 L
-98 LQGKSLFGDEA
+98 GDEA
-109 ILNNVT
+109 IIGQQAYLASLGMTEEQIGRVIEAS
-115 AQLLTFTNIAGDNFK
+115 AQLSYATGMT
-130 RTQAVALDLAT
+130 LD
-141 VLDGDL
+141 
-147 KSASIQLGKALN
+147 SA
-159 DPVKNLSA
+159 VKNLAKTYGGLTGELGESIPK
-167 LSRSGIQFSKEQ
+167 L
-179 TAVIKE
+179 KE
-185 LAETNRLAEAQ
+185 LTTEQLKNGEAVDF
-196 TLILA
+196 IL
-201 ELERQYGGQAEA
+201 ENYKGFAEA
-213 AAKVGLGA
+213 AAETGIGPIK
-221 LTQLKNSWGDF
+221 QLKNAWGDF
-232 LEQIGAIMMP
+232 LEQIGAIIMP
-242 VVTKIAGA
+242 IAAKVAGA
-250 LSSVVAAL
+250 LSSVVAVL
-258 QAMDPRWQKLLVSV
+258 QTMDPRWQKLLVSV
-272 AAVAAAI
+272 AAIAAAI
-279 GPLCLL
+279 GPLCML
-285 LGSLSKALPLLKM
+285 LGSLSKALPLLKS
-298 GFAMLVAPIGLVKIG
+298 GFAMLVAPIGLVKAG
-313 IHALTAA
+313 IHSLTAA

-335 GISLFVAFGD
+335 GISLFIAFGD

-356 LTNKVIE
+356 LTDKVIE
-363 EARLVNAL
+363 EARQVNAL

-403 SAEALEL
+403 NAEALEL

-464 IGAKLASGDFEF
+464 IGTKLESGDFEF

-490 ASEQLQSSLINHFNE
+490 ASEQLQNSLINHFND
-505 IMASG
+505 IMAGGNSL
-510 DSFAEKAR
+510 AEKAR

-541 RKINRMRG
+541 RKINRMRS

-577 AFSLSLTSAVEDA
+577 AFSLSLVSAVEDA
-590 SASVDG
+590 TGAVDG
-596 LGGAADGASMRTQK
+596 LGGAADGASTRTQR
-610 SIEELNEEIKSLEA
+610 SIAELNEEIKTLET
-624 QKQKSFDT
+624 QKQKSFDP
-632 TEIAGFNRQIE
+632 TEIAGFNRQIA

-651 LNGLGTSATQAT
+651 LNGLGTSVTQAT

-672 IKKLE
+672 IRKLE
-677 TQTQAAFDVEEIAVC
+677 ERKQAAFDVQEIADC
-692 NARIEELKKEIDELN
+692 NARIEELKKEIDGLN
-707 KVLPQDL
+707 KVLPKDL

-727 MTLVMPQFEIK
+727 VKLALPQLEIK
-738 APDLKP
+738 LPDLKP

-771 GGKLEGDIRDIE
+771 GGKLEGDIRDVE

-796 GWEFGAALEQV
+796 GWEFRAALEQV
-807 GGAVRETI
+807 GGAVKETI
-815 QGFDQSLSTFLAN
+815 QGFAQSLSTFFAN

-902 AAVVMTALINKQAKE
+902 AAAVMTALINKQAKE

-955 KDMMVGGGTTNV
+955 KDMMVGGGTANV

-974 LTAKGRDLVYAIGKE
+974 LTAKGRDLVYALGKE

-994 ILGR
+994 ILGG

>member
-1 MSRRIADLL
+1 MAGRRIADLL

-17 YEFQQKSKEVEKV
+17 YEFKQKTQQVERDFDSLSKKLDKV
-30 VEQLSQRL
+30 GKELSL
-38 TSIGKTMSLAVTAPL
+38 KLTAPL
-53 TAIGVVALRNAD
+53 TALGVVALNNAD
-65 IQQRA
+65 IQQQAEQRLLTALKGRSDIQQRLIA
-70 EAKVQQAIRSTAG
+70 EAGELQSRST
-83 AAQLSFEQLASYASE
+83 L
-98 LQGKSLFGDEA
+98 GDEA
-109 ILNNVT
+109 IIGQQAYLASLGMTEEQIGRVIEAS
-115 AQLLTFTNIAGDNFK
+115 AQLSYATGMT
-130 RTQAVALDLAT
+130 LD
-141 VLDGDL
+141 
-147 KSASIQLGKALN
+147 SA
-159 DPVKNLSA
+159 VKNLAKTYGGLTGELGESIPK
-167 LSRSGIQFSKEQ
+167 L
-179 TAVIKE
+179 KE
-185 LAETNRLAEAQ
+185 LTIEQLKNGEAVDF
-196 TLILA
+196 IL
-201 ELERQYGGQAEA
+201 ENYKGFAEA
-213 AAKVGLGA
+213 AAETGIGPIK
-221 LTQLKNSWGDF
+221 QLKNAWGDF
-232 LEQIGAIMMP
+232 LEQIGAIIMP
-242 VVTKIAGA
+242 IAAKVAGA
-250 LSSVVAAL
+250 LSSVVAVL

-279 GPLCLL
+279 GPLCML
-285 LGSLSKALPLLKM
+285 LGSLSKALPLLKS
-298 GFAMLVAPIGLVKIG
+298 GFAMLVAPIGLVKAG
-313 IHALTAA
+313 IHSLTAA

-356 LTNKVIE
+356 LTDKVIE
-363 EARLVNAL
+363 EARQVNAL

-464 IGAKLASGDFEF
+464 IGTKLASGDFEF
-476 GRHNQNKGFYEWKQ
+476 GRHNQNKGFYEWEQ
-490 ASEQLQSSLINHFNE
+490 ASEQLQSSLINHFND
-505 IMASG
+505 IMAGG
-510 DSFAEKAR
+510 DSLAEKAR

-541 RKINRMRG
+541 RKINRMRS

-577 AFSLSLTSAVEDA
+577 AFSLSLASAVEDA
-590 SASVDG
+590 TGAVDG
-596 LGGAADGASMRTQK
+596 LGGAADGASTRTQK
-610 SIEELNEEIKSLEA
+610 SIAELNEEIKTLET
-624 QKQKSFDT
+624 QKQKSFDP
-632 TEIAGFNRQIE
+632 TEIAGFNRQIA

-672 IKKLE
+672 VKKLE
-677 TQTQAAFDVEEIAVC
+677 ERKQAAFDVQEIADC
-692 NARIEELKKEIDELN
+692 NARIEELKKEIDGLN
-707 KVLPQDL
+707 KVLPKDL
-714 LPREPLAPILPDG
+714 LPREPLTPILPDG
-727 MTLVMPQFEIK
+727 VKLVMPQLEIK
-738 APDLKP
+738 PPDLKP

-771 GGKLEGDIRDIE
+771 GGKLEGDIRDVE

-807 GGAVRETI
+807 DGAVRETI

-902 AAVVMTALINKQAKE
+902 AAAVMTALINKQAKE

-955 KDMMVGGGTTNV
+955 KDMMVGGGTANV

-994 ILGR
+994 ILGG

>member
-1 MSRRIADLL
+1 MAGRRIADLL

-17 YEFQQKSKEVEKV
+17 YEFKQKTQQVERDFDSLSKKLDKV
-30 VEQLSQRL
+30 GKELSL
-38 TSIGKTMSLAVTAPL
+38 KLTAPL
-53 TAIGVVALRNAD
+53 TALGVVALNNAD
-65 IQQRA
+65 IQQQAEQRLLTALKGRSDIQQRLIA
-70 EAKVQQAIRSTAG
+70 EAGELQSRST
-83 AAQLSFEQLASYASE
+83 L
-98 LQGKSLFGDEA
+98 GDEA
-109 ILNNVT
+109 IIGQQAYLASLGMTEEQIGRVIEAS
-115 AQLLTFTNIAGDNFK
+115 AQLSYATGMT
-130 RTQAVALDLAT
+130 LD
-141 VLDGDL
+141 
-147 KSASIQLGKALN
+147 SA
-159 DPVKNLSA
+159 VKNLAKTYGGLTGELGESIPK
-167 LSRSGIQFSKEQ
+167 L
-179 TAVIKE
+179 KE
-185 LAETNRLAEAQ
+185 LTTEQLKNGEAVDF
-196 TLILA
+196 IL
-201 ELERQYGGQAEA
+201 ENYKGFAEA
-213 AAKVGLGA
+213 AAETGIGPIK
-221 LTQLKNSWGDF
+221 QLKNAWGDF
-232 LEQIGAIMMP
+232 LEQIGAIIMP
-242 VVTKIAGA
+242 IAAKVAGA
-250 LSSVVAAL
+250 LSSVVAVL
-258 QAMDPRWQKLLVSV
+258 QAMDSRWQKLLVSV
-272 AAVAAAI
+272 AAIAAAI
-279 GPLCLL
+279 GPLCML
-285 LGSLSKALPLLKM
+285 LGSLSKALPMLKS
-298 GFAMLVAPIGLVKIG
+298 GFAMLVAPIGLVKVG
-313 IHALTAA
+313 IHSLTAA

-345 SAEDAAEKNGE
+345 SAEDAAGKNGE
-356 LTNKVIE
+356 LTDKVIE
-363 EARLVNAL
+363 EARQVNAL

-464 IGAKLASGDFEF
+464 IGTKLVSGDFEF

-490 ASEQLQSSLINHFNE
+490 ASEQLQSSLVNHFND
-505 IMASG
+505 IMAGG
-510 DSFAEKAR
+510 DSLAEKAR

-541 RKINRMRG
+541 RKINRMRS

-577 AFSLSLTSAVEDA
+577 AFSLSLASAVEDA
-590 SASVDG
+590 TGAVDG
-596 LGGAADGASMRTQK
+596 LGGAADGVSTRTQK
-610 SIEELNEEIKSLEA
+610 SIAELNEEIKTLET
-624 QKQKSFDT
+624 QKKKSFDP
-632 TEIAGFNRQIE
+632 TEIAGFNRQIA

-651 LNGLGTSATQAT
+651 LNGLGASATQAT

-677 TQTQAAFDVEEIAVC
+677 ERKQAAFDVQEIADC
-692 NARIEELKKEIDELN
+692 NARIEELKKEIDGLN
-707 KVLPQDL
+707 KVLPKDL
-714 LPREPLAPILPDG
+714 LPREPLTPILPDG
-727 MTLVMPQFEIK
+727 VKLAMPQLEIK
-738 APDLKP
+738 LPDLKP

-771 GGKLEGDIRDIE
+771 GGKLEGDIRDVE

-902 AAVVMTALINKQAKE
+902 AAAVMTALINKQAKE

-955 KDMMVGGGTTNV
+955 KDMMVGGGTANI

>member
-1 MSRRIADLL
+1 MAGRRITDLL

-17 YEFQQKSKEVEKV
+17 YEFKQKTQQVERDFDSLSKKLDKV
-30 VEQLSQRL
+30 GKELSL
-38 TSIGKTMSLAVTAPL
+38 KLTAPL
-53 TAIGVVALRNAD
+53 TALGVVALNNAD
-65 IQQRA
+65 IQQQAEQRLLTALKGRSDIQQRLIA
-70 EAKVQQAIRSTAG
+70 EAGELQSRST
-83 AAQLSFEQLASYASE
+83 L
-98 LQGKSLFGDEA
+98 GDEA
-109 ILNNVT
+109 IIGQQAYLASLGMTEEQIGRVIEAS
-115 AQLLTFTNIAGDNFK
+115 AQLSYATGMT
-130 RTQAVALDLAT
+130 LD
-141 VLDGDL
+141 
-147 KSASIQLGKALN
+147 SA
-159 DPVKNLSA
+159 VKNLAKTYGGLTGELGESIPK
-167 LSRSGIQFSKEQ
+167 L
-179 TAVIKE
+179 KE
-185 LAETNRLAEAQ
+185 LTTEQLKNGEAVDF
-196 TLILA
+196 IL
-201 ELERQYGGQAEA
+201 ENYKGFAEA
-213 AAKVGLGA
+213 AAETGIGPIK
-221 LTQLKNSWGDF
+221 QLKNAWGDF
-232 LEQIGAIMMP
+232 LEQIGAIIVP
-242 VVTKIAGA
+242 IAAKVAGA
-250 LSSVVAAL
+250 LSSVVAVL
-258 QAMDPRWQKLLVSV
+258 QTMDPRWQKLLVSV
-272 AAVAAAI
+272 AAIAAAI
-279 GPLCLL
+279 GPLCML
-285 LGSLSKALPLLKM
+285 LGSLSKALPLLKS
-298 GFAMLVAPIGLVKIG
+298 GFAMLVAPIGLVKAG
-313 IHALTAA
+313 IHSLTAA

-335 GISLFVAFGD
+335 GISLFIAFGD

-356 LTNKVIE
+356 LTDKVIE
-363 EARLVNAL
+363 EARQVNAL

-403 SAEALEL
+403 NAEALEL

-464 IGAKLASGDFEF
+464 IGTKLESGDFEF

-490 ASEQLQSSLINHFNE
+490 ASEQLQNSLINHFND
-505 IMASG
+505 IMAGGNSL
-510 DSFAEKAR
+510 AEKAR

-541 RKINRMRG
+541 RKINRMRS

-577 AFSLSLTSAVEDA
+577 AFSLSLVSAVEDA
-590 SASVDG
+590 TGAVDG
-596 LGGAADGASMRTQK
+596 LGGAADGASTRTQR
-610 SIEELNEEIKSLEA
+610 SIAELNEEIKTLET
-624 QKQKSFDT
+624 QKQKSFDP
-632 TEIAGFNRQIE
+632 TEIAGFNRQIA

-651 LNGLGTSATQAT
+651 LNGLGTSVTQAT

-672 IKKLE
+672 IRKLE
-677 TQTQAAFDVEEIAVC
+677 ERKQAAFDVQEIADC
-692 NARIEELKKEIDELN
+692 NARIEELKKEIDGLN
-707 KVLPQDL
+707 KVLPKDL

-727 MTLVMPQFEIK
+727 VKLALPQLEIK
-738 APDLKP
+738 LPDLKP

-771 GGKLEGDIRDIE
+771 GGKLEGDIRDVE

-796 GWEFGAALEQV
+796 GWEFRAALEQV
-807 GGAVRETI
+807 GGAVKETI
-815 QGFDQSLSTFLAN
+815 QGFAQSLSTFFAN

-902 AAVVMTALINKQAKE
+902 AAAVMTALINKQAKE

-955 KDMMVGGGTTNV
+955 KDMMVGGGTANV

-974 LTAKGRDLVYAIGKE
+974 LTAKGRDLVYALGKE

-994 ILGR
+994 ILGG

>member
-1 MSRRIADLL
+1 MAGRRIADLL

-17 YEFQQKSKEVEKV
+17 YEFKQKTQQVERDFDSLSKKLDKV
-30 VEQLSQRL
+30 GKELSL
-38 TSIGKTMSLAVTAPL
+38 KLTAPL
-53 TAIGVVALRNAD
+53 TALGVVALNNAD
-65 IQQRA
+65 IQQQAEQRLLTALKGRSDIQQRLIA
-70 EAKVQQAIRSTAG
+70 EAGELQSRST
-83 AAQLSFEQLASYASE
+83 L
-98 LQGKSLFGDEA
+98 GDEA
-109 ILNNVT
+109 IIGQQAYLASLGMTEEQIGRVIEAS
-115 AQLLTFTNIAGDNFK
+115 AQLSYATGMT
-130 RTQAVALDLAT
+130 LD
-141 VLDGDL
+141 
-147 KSASIQLGKALN
+147 SA
-159 DPVKNLSA
+159 VKNLAKTYGGLTGELGESIPK
-167 LSRSGIQFSKEQ
+167 L
-179 TAVIKE
+179 KE
-185 LAETNRLAEAQ
+185 LTTEQLKNGEAVDF
-196 TLILA
+196 IL
-201 ELERQYGGQAEA
+201 ENYKGFAEA
-213 AAKVGLGA
+213 AAETGIGPIK
-221 LTQLKNSWGDF
+221 QLKNVWGDF
-232 LEQIGAIMMP
+232 LEQIGAIIMP
-242 VVTKIAGA
+242 IAAKVAGA
-250 LSSVVAAL
+250 LSSVVAVF

-272 AAVAAAI
+272 AAIAAAI
-279 GPLCLL
+279 GPLCML
-285 LGSLSKALPLLKM
+285 LGSLSKALPLLKS
-298 GFAMLVAPIGLVKIG
+298 GFAMLVAPIGLVKAG
-313 IHALTAA
+313 IHSLTTA

-345 SAEDAAEKNGE
+345 SAEDVAEKNGE
-356 LTNKVIE
+356 LTDKVIE
-363 EARLVNAL
+363 EARQVNAL

-464 IGAKLASGDFEF
+464 IGTKLASGDFEF

-490 ASEQLQSSLINHFNE
+490 ASEQLQASLINHFND
-505 IMASG
+505 IMAGGNSL
-510 DSFAEKAR
+510 AEKAR

-541 RKINRMRG
+541 RKINRMRS

-559 EAGDLV
+559 EAGGLV

-577 AFSLSLTSAVEDA
+577 AFSLSLASAVEDA
-590 SASVDG
+590 TGAVDG
-596 LGGAADGASMRTQK
+596 LGGAADGVSTQTQK
-610 SIEELNEEIKSLEA
+610 SIAELNEEIKTLET
-624 QKQKSFDT
+624 QKQKSFDP
-632 TEIAGFNRQIE
+632 TEIAGFNRQIA

-672 IKKLE
+672 IRKLE
-677 TQTQAAFDVEEIAVC
+677 ERKQAAFDVQEIADC
-692 NARIEELKKEIDELN
+692 NARIEELKKEIDGLN
-707 KVLPQDL
+707 KVLPKDL
-714 LPREPLAPILPDG
+714 LPREPLTPILPNG
-727 MTLVMPQFEIK
+727 VKLAMPQLEIK
-738 APDLKP
+738 LPDLKP

-771 GGKLEGDIRDIE
+771 GGKLDGDIRDVE

-807 GGAVRETI
+807 GGVVRETI

-902 AAVVMTALINKQAKE
+902 AAAVMTALINKQAKE

-955 KDMMVGGGTTNV
+955 KDMMVGGGMTNV

-994 ILGR
+994 ILGG

>member
-1 MSRRIADLL
+1 MAGRRITDLL

-17 YEFQQKSKEVEKV
+17 YEFKQKTQQVERDFDSLSKKLDKV
-30 VEQLSQRL
+30 GKELSL
-38 TSIGKTMSLAVTAPL
+38 KLTAPL
-53 TAIGVVALRNAD
+53 TALGVVALNNAD
-65 IQQRA
+65 IQQQAEQRLLTALKGRSDIQQRLIA
-70 EAKVQQAIRSTAG
+70 EAGELQSRST
-83 AAQLSFEQLASYASE
+83 L
-98 LQGKSLFGDEA
+98 GDEA
-109 ILNNVT
+109 IIGQQAYLASLGMTEEQIGRVIEAS
-115 AQLLTFTNIAGDNFK
+115 AQLSYATGMT
-130 RTQAVALDLAT
+130 LD
-141 VLDGDL
+141 
-147 KSASIQLGKALN
+147 SA
-159 DPVKNLSA
+159 VKNLAKTYGGLTGELGESIPK
-167 LSRSGIQFSKEQ
+167 L
-179 TAVIKE
+179 KE
-185 LAETNRLAEAQ
+185 LTTEQLKNGEAVDF
-196 TLILA
+196 IL
-201 ELERQYGGQAEA
+201 ENYKGFAEA
-213 AAKVGLGA
+213 AAETGIGPIK
-221 LTQLKNSWGDF
+221 QLKNAWGDF
-232 LEQIGAIMMP
+232 LEQIGAIIMP
-242 VVTKIAGA
+242 IAAKVAGA
-250 LSSVVAAL
+250 LSSVVAVL
-258 QAMDPRWQKLLVSV
+258 QTMDPRWQKLLVSV
-272 AAVAAAI
+272 AAIAAAI
-279 GPLCLL
+279 GPLCML
-285 LGSLSKALPLLKM
+285 LGSLSKALPLLKS
-298 GFAMLVAPIGLVKIG
+298 GFAMLVAPIGLVKAG
-313 IHALTAA
+313 IHSLTAA

-335 GISLFVAFGD
+335 GISLFIAFGD

-356 LTNKVIE
+356 LTDKVIE
-363 EARLVNAL
+363 EARQVNAL

-403 SAEALEL
+403 NAEALEL

-464 IGAKLASGDFEF
+464 IGTKLESGDFEF

-490 ASEQLQSSLINHFNE
+490 ASEQLQNSLINHFND
-505 IMASG
+505 IMAGGNSL
-510 DSFAEKAR
+510 AEKAR

-541 RKINRMRG
+541 RKINRMRS

-577 AFSLSLTSAVEDA
+577 AFLLSLVSAVEDA
-590 SASVDG
+590 TGAVDG
-596 LGGAADGASMRTQK
+596 LGGAADGASTRTQR
-610 SIEELNEEIKSLEA
+610 SIAELNEEIKTLET
-624 QKQKSFDT
+624 QKQKSFDP
-632 TEIAGFNRQIE
+632 TEIAGFNRQIA

-651 LNGLGTSATQAT
+651 LNGLGTSVTQAT

-672 IKKLE
+672 IRKLE
-677 TQTQAAFDVEEIAVC
+677 ERKQAAFDVQEIADC
-692 NARIEELKKEIDELN
+692 NARIEELKKEIDGLN
-707 KVLPQDL
+707 KVLPKDL

-727 MTLVMPQFEIK
+727 VKLALPQLEIK
-738 APDLKP
+738 LPDLKP

-771 GGKLEGDIRDIE
+771 GGKLEGDIRDVE

-796 GWEFGAALEQV
+796 GWEFRAALEQV
-807 GGAVRETI
+807 GGAVKETI
-815 QGFDQSLSTFLAN
+815 QGFAQSLSTFFAN

-902 AAVVMTALINKQAKE
+902 AAAVMTALINKQAKE

-955 KDMMVGGGTTNV
+955 KDMMVGGGTANV

-974 LTAKGRDLVYAIGKE
+974 LTAKGRDLVYALGKE

-994 ILGR
+994 ILGG

>member
-1 MSRRIADLL
+1 MAGRRIADLL

-17 YEFQQKSKEVEKV
+17 YEFKQKTQQVERDFDSLSKKLDKV
-30 VEQLSQRL
+30 GKELSL
-38 TSIGKTMSLAVTAPL
+38 KLTAPL
-53 TAIGVVALRNAD
+53 TALGVVALNNAD
-65 IQQRA
+65 IQQQAEQRLLTALKGRSDIQQRLIA
-70 EAKVQQAIRSTAG
+70 EAGELQSRST
-83 AAQLSFEQLASYASE
+83 L
-98 LQGKSLFGDEA
+98 GDEA
-109 ILNNVT
+109 IIGQQAYLASLGMTEEQIGRVIEAS
-115 AQLLTFTNIAGDNFK
+115 AQLSYATGMT
-130 RTQAVALDLAT
+130 LD
-141 VLDGDL
+141 
-147 KSASIQLGKALN
+147 SA
-159 DPVKNLSA
+159 VKNLAKTYGGLTGELGESIPK
-167 LSRSGIQFSKEQ
+167 L
-179 TAVIKE
+179 KE
-185 LAETNRLAEAQ
+185 LTTEQLKNGEAVDF
-196 TLILA
+196 IL
-201 ELERQYGGQAEA
+201 ENYKGFAEA
-213 AAKVGLGA
+213 AAETGIGPIK
-221 LTQLKNSWGDF
+221 QLKNAWGDF
-232 LEQIGAIMMP
+232 LEQIGAIIMP
-242 VVTKIAGA
+242 IAAKVAGA
-250 LSSVVAAL
+250 LSSVVAVL

-272 AAVAAAI
+272 AAIAAAI
-279 GPLCLL
+279 GPLCML
-285 LGSLSKALPLLKM
+285 LGSLSKALPLLKS
-298 GFAMLVAPIGLVKIG
+298 GFAMLVTPIGLVKAG
-313 IHALTAA
+313 IHSLTAA

-356 LTNKVIE
+356 LTDKVIE
-363 EARLVNAL
+363 EARQVNAL

-464 IGAKLASGDFEF
+464 IGTKLASGDFEF

-490 ASEQLQSSLINHFNE
+490 ASEQLQASLVNHFND
-505 IMASG
+505 IMAGG
-510 DSFAEKAR
+510 DSLAEKAR

-541 RKINRMRG
+541 RKINRMRS

-577 AFSLSLTSAVEDA
+577 AFSLSLASAVEDA
-590 SASVDG
+590 TGAVDG
-596 LGGAADGASMRTQK
+596 LGGAADGASTRTQK
-610 SIEELNEEIKSLEA
+610 SIAELNEEIKTLETR
-624 QKQKSFDT
+624 KQKSFDP
-632 TEIAGFNRQIE
+632 TEIAGFNRQIA

-663 GKITALQAE
+663 GKITALQTE

-677 TQTQAAFDVEEIAVC
+677 ERKQAAFDVQEIADC
-692 NARIEELKKEIDELN
+692 NARIEELKKEIDGLN
-707 KVLPQDL
+707 KVLPKDL

-727 MTLVMPQFEIK
+727 VKLVMPQLEIK
-738 APDLKP
+738 PPDLKP

-771 GGKLEGDIRDIE
+771 GGKLEGDIRNVE

-891 AAIAIGAAMVA
+891 AVIAIGAAMVA
-902 AAVVMTALINKQAKE
+902 AAAVMTALINKQAKE

-955 KDMMVGGGTTNV
+955 KDIMGGGGTTNV

-994 ILGR
+994 ILGG

>member
-1 MSRRIADLL
+1 MAGRRIADLL

-17 YEFQQKSKEVEKV
+17 YEFKQKTQQVERDFDSLSKKLDKV
-30 VEQLSQRL
+30 GKELSL
-38 TSIGKTMSLAVTAPL
+38 KLTAPL
-53 TAIGVVALRNAD
+53 TALGVVALNNAD
-65 IQQRA
+65 IQQQAEQRLLTALKGRSDIQQRLLA
-70 EAKVQQAIRSTAG
+70 EAGELQARST
-83 AAQLSFEQLASYASE
+83 L
-98 LQGKSLFGDEA
+98 GDEA
-109 ILNNVT
+109 IIGQQAYLASLGMTEEQIGRVIEAS
-115 AQLLTFTNIAGDNFK
+115 AQLSYATGMT
-130 RTQAVALDLAT
+130 LD
-141 VLDGDL
+141 
-147 KSASIQLGKALN
+147 SA
-159 DPVKNLSA
+159 VKNLAKTYGGLTGELGESIPK
-167 LSRSGIQFSKEQ
+167 L
-179 TAVIKE
+179 KE
-185 LAETNRLAEAQ
+185 LTTEQLKNGEAVDF
-196 TLILA
+196 IL
-201 ELERQYGGQAEA
+201 ENYKGFAEA
-213 AAKVGLGA
+213 AAETGIGPIK
-221 LTQLKNSWGDF
+221 QLKNTWGDF
-232 LEQIGAIMMP
+232 LEQIGAIIMP
-242 VVTKIAGA
+242 IAAKVAGA
-250 LSSVVAAL
+250 LSSVVAVL

-285 LGSLSKALPLLKM
+285 LGSLSKALPLLKT
-298 GFAMLVAPIGLVKIG
+298 GFAMLVAPIGLVKTG

-335 GISLFVAFGD
+335 GISLFIAFGD

-356 LTNKVIE
+356 LTNKIIE
-363 EARLVNAL
+363 EARQVNAL

-424 VLRIALARKQDQV
+424 VLHIALARKQDQV

-490 ASEQLQSSLINHFNE
+490 ASEQLQSSLVNHFNE
-505 IMASG
+505 IMAGG
-510 DSFAEKAR
+510 DSLAEKAR
-518 RVQQMFQPQA
+518 RVQQMFQPQV

-541 RKINRMRG
+541 RKINRMRS

-590 SASVDG
+590 STSVDG
-596 LGGAADGASMRTQK
+596 LSGAADGASMRTQK
-610 SIEELNEEIKSLEA
+610 SIEKLNEEIKSLEA
-624 QKQKSFDT
+624 QKQKSFDP
-632 TEIAGFNRQIE
+632 TEIAGFNRQIA

-651 LNGLGTSATQAT
+651 LNGLGTSATQAM

-677 TQTQAAFDVEEIAVC
+677 TQKQAAFDVEEIAAC

-727 MTLVMPQFEIK
+727 MTLVMPQIEIK
-738 APDLKP
+738 PPDLKP

-759 VRGEVFGWADEV
+759 VWGEVFGWADEV

-815 QGFDQSLSTFLAN
+815 QSFDQSLSTFLAN

-902 AAVVMTALINKQAKE
+902 AAAVMTALINKQAKE

-938 NPNAGVDPEV
+938 NPNAVVDPEV

-955 KDMMVGGGTTNV
+955 KEMMVGGGTTNV

>member
-1 MSRRIADLL
+1 MAGRRIADLL

-17 YEFQQKSKEVEKV
+17 YEFKQKTQQVERDFDLLSKKLDKV
-30 VEQLSQRL
+30 GKELSL
-38 TSIGKTMSLAVTAPL
+38 KLTAPL
-53 TAIGVVALRNAD
+53 TALGVVALNNAD
-65 IQQRA
+65 IQQQAEQRLLTALKGRSDIQQRLIA
-70 EAKVQQAIRSTAG
+70 EAGELQSRST
-83 AAQLSFEQLASYASE
+83 L
-98 LQGKSLFGDEA
+98 GDEA
-109 ILNNVT
+109 IIGQQAYLASLGMTEEQIGRVIEAS
-115 AQLLTFTNIAGDNFK
+115 AQLSYATGMT
-130 RTQAVALDLAT
+130 LD
-141 VLDGDL
+141 
-147 KSASIQLGKALN
+147 SA
-159 DPVKNLSA
+159 VKNLAKTYGGLTGELGESIPK
-167 LSRSGIQFSKEQ
+167 L
-179 TAVIKE
+179 KE
-185 LAETNRLAEAQ
+185 LTIEQLKNGEAVDF
-196 TLILA
+196 IL
-201 ELERQYGGQAEA
+201 ENYKGFAEA
-213 AAKVGLGA
+213 AAETGIGPIK
-221 LTQLKNSWGDF
+221 QLKNAWGDF
-232 LEQIGAIMMP
+232 LEQIGAIIMP
-242 VVTKIAGA
+242 IAAKVAGA
-250 LSSVVAAL
+250 LSSVVAVL
-258 QAMDPRWQKLLVSV
+258 QTMDPRWQKLLVSV
-272 AAVAAAI
+272 AAIAAAI
-279 GPLCLL
+279 GPLCML
-285 LGSLSKALPLLKM
+285 LGSLSKALPLLKS
-298 GFAMLVAPIGLVKIG
+298 GFAMLVAPIGLVKAG
-313 IHALTAA
+313 IHSLTAA

-335 GISLFVAFGD
+335 GISLFIAFGD

-356 LTNKVIE
+356 LTDKVIE
-363 EARLVNAL
+363 EARQVNAL

-464 IGAKLASGDFEF
+464 IGTRLASGDFEF

-490 ASEQLQSSLINHFNE
+490 ASEQLQSSLVNHFND
-505 IMASG
+505 IMAGG
-510 DSFAEKAR
+510 DSLAEKAR

-541 RKINRMRG
+541 RKINRMRS

-577 AFSLSLTSAVEDA
+577 AFSLSLASAVEETGA
-590 SASVDG
+590 VDG
-596 LGGAADGASMRTQK
+596 LGGAADGASTRTQK
-610 SIEELNEEIKSLEA
+610 SIAELNEEIKTLEI
-624 QKQKSFDT
+624 QKQKSFDP
-632 TEIAGFNRQIE
+632 TEIAGFNRQIA

-651 LNGLGTSATQAT
+651 LNGLGASATQAT

-672 IKKLE
+672 IRKLE
-677 TQTQAAFDVEEIAVC
+677 ERKQAAFDVQDIADC
-692 NARIEELKKEIDELN
+692 NARIEELKKEIDGLN
-707 KVLPQDL
+707 KVLPKDL

-727 MTLVMPQFEIK
+727 VKLAMPQFEIK
-738 APDLKP
+738 LPDLQP

-771 GGKLEGDIRDIE
+771 GGKLEGDILNVE

-902 AAVVMTALINKQAKE
+902 AAAVMTALINKQAKE

-955 KDMMVGGGTTNV
+955 KDIMGGGSSAQHIQ
-967 NITLSGE
+967 ITLGGQ
-974 LTAKGRDLVYAIGKE
+974 LTAKGRDLVYVLGKE
-989 NFKTN
+989 SFKTN
-994 ILGR
+994 ILGG

>member
-17 YEFQQKSKEVEKV
+17 YEFQQKSKEVEKG

-53 TAIGVVALRNAD
+53 TAIGVVALQNAD

-147 KSASIQLGKALN
+147 KAASIQLGKALN

-242 VVTKIAGA
+242 VVTKVAGA

-285 LGSLSKALPLLKM
+285 LGSLSKALPLLKT
-298 GFAMLVAPIGLVKIG
+298 GFAMLVAPIGLVKTG

-335 GISLFVAFGD
+335 GIGLFVAFGD

-356 LTNKVIE
+356 LTNKIIE
-363 EARLVNAL
+363 EARQVNAL

-395 QPQIVEGL
+395 QPKIVEGL

-444 TEAGVRQAEK
+444 TEAGVRQVEK

-459 AYLSD
+459 TYLSD
-464 IGAKLASGDFEF
+464 IGTKLASGDFEF
-476 GRHNQNKGFYEWKQ
+476 GRHNQSKGFYEWKR

-505 IMASG
+505 IMAGG
-510 DSFAEKAR
+510 DSLAEKAR
-518 RVQQMFQPQA
+518 RVQQMFQPQT

-541 RKINRMRG
+541 RKINRMRS

-596 LGGAADGASMRTQK
+596 LSGAADDASMRTQK

-624 QKQKSFDT
+624 QKQKSFDP
-632 TEIAGFNRQIE
+632 TEIVGFNRQIA

-651 LNGLGTSATQAT
+651 LNGLGTSVTQAT

-672 IKKLE
+672 IRKLE
-677 TQTQAAFDVEEIAVC
+677 TQKQAAFDVEEIAAC

-714 LPREPLAPILPDG
+714 LPREPPAPILPDG
-727 MTLVMPQFEIK
+727 MKLAMPQFEIK

-759 VRGEVFGWADEV
+759 VRGEVFDWADEV
-771 GGKLEGDIRDIE
+771 GGKLEGDIRDVE

-902 AAVVMTALINKQAKE
+902 AAAVMTALINKQAKE

-989 NFKTN
+989 NFKAN
-994 ILGR
+994 VLGG

>member
-1 MSRRIADLL
+1 MAGRRIADLL

-17 YEFQQKSKEVEKV
+17 YEFKQKTQQVERDFDSLSKKLDKV
-30 VEQLSQRL
+30 GKELSL
-38 TSIGKTMSLAVTAPL
+38 KLTAPL
-53 TAIGVVALRNAD
+53 TALGVVALNNAD
-65 IQQRA
+65 IQQQAEQRLLTALKGRSDIQQRLIA
-70 EAKVQQAIRSTAG
+70 EAGELQSRST
-83 AAQLSFEQLASYASE
+83 L
-98 LQGKSLFGDEA
+98 GDEA
-109 ILNNVT
+109 IIGQQAYLASLGMTEEQIGRVIEAS
-115 AQLLTFTNIAGDNFK
+115 AQLSYATGMT
-130 RTQAVALDLAT
+130 LD
-141 VLDGDL
+141 
-147 KSASIQLGKALN
+147 SA
-159 DPVKNLSA
+159 VKNLAKTYGGLTGELGESIPK
-167 LSRSGIQFSKEQ
+167 L
-179 TAVIKE
+179 KE
-185 LAETNRLAEAQ
+185 LTTEQLKNGEAVDF
-196 TLILA
+196 IL
-201 ELERQYGGQAEA
+201 ENYKGFAEA
-213 AAKVGLGA
+213 AAETGIGPIK
-221 LTQLKNSWGDF
+221 QLKNAWGDF
-232 LEQIGAIMMP
+232 LEQIGAIIMP
-242 VVTKIAGA
+242 IAAKVAGA
-250 LSSVVAAL
+250 LSSVVAVL
-258 QAMDPRWQKLLVSV
+258 QAMDSRWQKLLVSV
-272 AAVAAAI
+272 AAIAAAI
-279 GPLCLL
+279 GPLCML
-285 LGSLSKALPLLKM
+285 LGSLSKALPMLKS
-298 GFAMLVAPIGLVKIG
+298 GFAMLVAPIGLVKVG
-313 IHALTAA
+313 IHSLTAA

-345 SAEDAAEKNGE
+345 SAEDAAGKNGE
-356 LTNKVIE
+356 LTDKVIE
-363 EARLVNAL
+363 EARQVNAL

-384 RKAALEELKGV
+384 RKAALEELKSV

-464 IGAKLASGDFEF
+464 IGTKLVSGDFEF

-490 ASEQLQSSLINHFNE
+490 ASEQLQSSLVNHFND
-505 IMASG
+505 IMAGG
-510 DSFAEKAR
+510 DSLAEKAR

-541 RKINRMRG
+541 RKINRMRS

-577 AFSLSLTSAVEDA
+577 AFSLSLASAVEDA
-590 SASVDG
+590 TGAVDG
-596 LGGAADGASMRTQK
+596 LGGAADGVSTRTQK
-610 SIEELNEEIKSLEA
+610 SIAELNEEIKTLET
-624 QKQKSFDT
+624 QKQKSFDP
-632 TEIAGFNRQIE
+632 TEIAGFNRQIA

-651 LNGLGTSATQAT
+651 LNGLGASATQAT

-677 TQTQAAFDVEEIAVC
+677 ERKQAAFDVQEIADC
-692 NARIEELKKEIDELN
+692 NARIEELKKEIDGLN
-707 KVLPQDL
+707 KVLPKDL
-714 LPREPLAPILPDG
+714 LPREPLTPILPDG
-727 MTLVMPQFEIK
+727 VKLAMPQLEIK
-738 APDLKP
+738 LPDLKP

-771 GGKLEGDIRDIE
+771 GGKLEGDIRDVE

-902 AAVVMTALINKQAKE
+902 AAAVMTALINKQAKE

-927 AFGPTYAMVGD
+927 AFGSTYAMVGD

-955 KDMMVGGGTTNV
+955 KDMMVGGGTANI